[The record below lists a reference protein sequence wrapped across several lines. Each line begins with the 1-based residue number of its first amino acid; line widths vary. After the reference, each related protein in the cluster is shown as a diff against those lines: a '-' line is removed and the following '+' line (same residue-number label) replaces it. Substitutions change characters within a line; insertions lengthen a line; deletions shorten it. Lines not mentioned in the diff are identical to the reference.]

1 MLDLALH
8 YEEGPILL
16 KDIAKRQQVSERYLE
31 HLMLSLKV
39 GGLINSVRGPR
50 GGFVLARPP
59 SHIMLSEIM
68 QIVEGSIA
76 PVECVDDKKACPR
89 VDHCVT
95 RDIWVEM
102 RKAMDGVLGSTALE
116 DLVRQHRE
124 REKPEAAMYYI

>member
-1 MLDLALH
+1 
-8 YEEGPILL
+8 
-16 KDIAKRQQVSERYLE
+16 
-31 HLMLSLKV
+31 MLSLKV